1 MEENEEYYS
10 TNNIASILKI
20 LAVIIA
26 VIGIIGSIIAG
37 INTSE
42 FEITLFGCVGS
53 VLAVLGLYGFGE
65 LIGIM
70 HDIRTNTE
78 HLRDY
83 IESEKK

>member
-1 MEENEEYYS
+1 MEEKEEYYT
-10 TNNIASILKI
+10 TNNISSILKI
-20 LAVIIA
+20 LAVLIA
-26 VIGIIGSIIAG
+26 VIGIIASIIVG
-37 INTSE
+37 VNTSE
-42 FEITLFGCVGS
+42 FEITLFGCIIS

-83 IESEKK
+83 FEREKK